1 MFFVN
6 PFLEEGTHEPVIS
19 EVFDKW
25 YLGQGIFDKLM
36 TLAVMPWS
44 SDTNVTAEIL
54 DLEYFGNRSGS
65 KFCAPI
71 VKYFIDEN
79 GVIPDAAR
87 EKIAKILIA
96 KYLIPWQRLW
106 LTNEVAYSPINNYD
120 VTETR
125 NLEKSNSETA
135 IEQGQSTIEYASD
148 TESSSSETYDDSSSF
163 TNDETITHGKTT
175 EQNHSKFGFNSG
187 ENPVPTDRVDAE
199 EGGTTRTLTGN
210 QSADNSTTVTGSDS
224 SVSGDS
230 EASSLVNK
238 NKVGADEEQEVI
250 HRIGNIGV
258 TTNQKLISEERN
270 LWVWN
275 FFNQVFK
282 DIDLEITL
290 AIFDSCRV

>member
-6 PFLEEGTHEPVIS
+6 PFLTEPSHEPVIS

-25 YLGQGIFDKLM
+25 MLGQGIFDKLM
-36 TLAVMPWS
+36 SLAVMPWA
-44 SDTNVTAEIL
+44 SDTNVTAELL

-65 KFCAPI
+65 KFCAPL

-79 GVIPDAAR
+79 GVIPDASR

-135 IEQGQSTIEYASD
+135 IEQGQSSSD
-148 TESSSSETYDDSSSF
+148 YSSEASTSSTETYEDDSSYT
-163 TNDETITHGKTT
+163 TNEVITHGKTT

-187 ENPVPTDRVDAE
+187 ENPVPTDRIEAE
-199 EGGTTRTLTGN
+199 DGGTTSTLTGN
-210 QSADNSTTVTGSDS
+210 QSADDSTTTNETE
-224 SVSGDS
+224 VSGSGDAS
-230 EASSLVNK
+230 SSSLVNK
-238 NKVGADEEQEVI
+238 NKVGADEEKEI
-250 HRIGNIGV
+250 THRIGNIGV

-282 DIDLEITL
+282 DIDFEITL